1 MENNLKV
8 TALNETTIELLYI
21 ATAIC
26 VAKVSHAM
34 IIFCQI
40 YQILNIFELG
50 NHL

>member
-8 TALNETTIELLYI
+8 TALNETTIELYI
-21 ATAIC
+21 VTAIC
-26 VAKVSHAM
+26 VTKVSHAM
-34 IIFCQI
+34 TIFCQI